1 MKRFLKLLV
10 IVLCV
15 SMLTPSNVPYFGVEC
30 VEAAQKIK
38 LNYTKRTIYEGD
50 SFTLKLKG
58 TKKKVTWSS
67 SNKKVATVSSK
78 GVVKGKSGG
87 SSKKTCKITAKA
99 GGKKYVCKVT
109 VKVLPEEE
117 EDEDTEEDEAA
128 EEEDSS
134 VSDPA
139 PSDDIAKNIAALKA
153 YIQKYGYTNGNGDKT
168 IKGSGDNFTPVIAY
182 EKDRDVLCFALVANN
197 GVKAGLSMEMKS
209 ADNSAPMVAS
219 FTLVGTG
226 FVFIAEG
233 TVIPSEYTVD
243 KGCYFTFA
251 ENYSQFSES
260 DIQEVSNSTLK
271 LAFVSW
277 EYTLMENCGLTMKDI
292 GFKEIDYSAL

>member
-15 SMLTPSNVPYFGVEC
+15 SMLTPSTVPYFGVEC

-99 GGKKYVCKVT
+99 GEKKYVCKVT

-117 EDEDTEEDEAA
+117 EDEDTEE
-128 EEEDSS
+128 EEEDSDTDS
-134 VSDPA
+134 ASTGN
-139 PSDDIAKNIAALKA
+139 IAKNIAEVKN
-153 YIQKYGYTNGNGDKT
+153 YIQKNGYTNVNGDKV
-168 IKGSGDNFTPVIAY
+168 IRGKEDLYTPAIVY
-182 EKDRDVLCFALVANN
+182 EKKRDTLVFLMD
-197 GVKAGLSMEMKS
+197 GKDDLEILVDMEIGS
-209 ADNSAPMVAS
+209 SDNSAPIEVS
-219 FTLVGTG
+219 FICGYSIYIGAATTT
-226 FVFIAEG
+226 I
-233 TVIPSEYTVD
+233 IPSEYIND
-243 KGCYFTFA
+243 KNYKFTF
-251 ENYSQFSES
+251 EYNSMPIDESES
-260 DIQEVSNSTLK
+260 GELANNAVR
-271 LAFVSW
+271 LAFLQW
-277 EYTLMENCGLTMKDI
+277 DYLLRADTGYGLKDI
-292 GFKEIDYSAL
+292 GFTAMD